1 MNAHSDQPTP
11 RKTRIK
17 RLYYQS
23 WHRGCKETDILFGRF
38 ADQVLPTLNDAE
50 LDLYEALL
58 KEEDSDIWKWFTG
71 EWPLPPECD
80 HAIWHRL
87 KRVNEDAVS

>member
-1 MNAHSDQPTP
+1 MQELTA
-11 RKTRIK
+11 RETRIK

-38 ADQVLPTLNDAE
+38 ADEVLPRLSDSE

-58 KEEDSDIWKWFTG
+58 KQEDSDIWKWFSN
-71 EWPLPPECD
+71 ELPVPAAFD
-80 HAIWHRL
+80 HTIWQQL
-87 KRVNEDAVS
+87 KRVNAEAVARP